1 MSDSMISPHTALVY
15 LMVVVSAADG
25 DMNDKEFN
33 RMGQLVLNLPIFKG
47 YNAEK
52 LLEDAET
59 CAQILENEDDGL
71 DTVIG
76 LALQAIPDTH
86 GDTTYAVVCDVAAA
100 DGDLSQEELRL
111 LEIIRHRFDVER
123 LTAAAIER
131 GIAARI
137 RPL

>member
-1 MSDSMISPHTALVY
+1 MSDSTISHHTALVY
-15 LMVVVSAADG
+15 MMVVVSAADG
-25 DMNDKEFN
+25 EMNDRELS
-33 RMGQLVLNLPIFKG
+33 RMGQLVQNLPVFKG

-76 LALQAIPDTH
+76 LALEAIPNSH
-86 GDTTYAVVCDVAAA
+86 GDTAYAVVCDVAAA
-100 DGDLSQEELRL
+100 DGELSQEELRV
-111 LEIIRHRFDVER
+111 LEIIRNRFDLER
-123 LTAAAIER
+123 IISASIER
-131 GIAARI
+131 SITARY

>member
-1 MSDSMISPHTALVY
+1 MSDSTISPHTALVY
-15 LMVVVSAADG
+15 MMVVVSAADG
-25 DMNDKEFN
+25 EMNDRELS
-33 RMGQLVLNLPIFKG
+33 RMGQLVLNLPVFKG

-76 LALQAIPDTH
+76 LALEAIPNTH
-86 GDTTYAVVCDVAAA
+86 GDTAYAVVCDVAAA
-100 DGDLSQEELRL
+100 DGELSQEELRV
-111 LEIIRHRFDVER
+111 LEIIRNRFDLER
-123 LTAAAIER
+123 IISASIER
-131 GIAARI
+131 SITARY